1 MHTIKNGG
9 RGFQVKRM
17 DWTRASTITPSP
29 SDSERIFLK
38 GLNPQGPEWRKRRQQ
53 QFHLQSLKV
62 VDYQEVN
69 DLAHQR
75 KWTPKWQWEQSMTQ
89 SNLEQSLFKGSEI
102 GGIHLKVEGREG
114 AAKTR
119 GKNCQS
125 KSTSISHFPL
135 SLLLFCTETT
145 PPLTLANGC
154 TFAPGE
160 ESTWA
165 FCTKWIEMSLNESA
179 LPAAPDGSH
188 HPLSGN
194 ISSVDFQIILSL
206 GSLPSWLP
214 LPSQSPVPVPS
225 HLLWMLQCC
234 RILCLVHFSIYII
247 SQAIHPASWP

>member
-119 GKNCQS
+119 GRTVS
-125 KSTSISHFPL
+125 LRALPYPISHYLFFFSAQRLPL
-135 SLLLFCTETT
+135 LWPWQMVVRLLLEKS
-145 PPLTLANGC
+145 PHEL
-154 TFAPGE
+154 
-160 ESTWA
+160 
-165 FCTKWIEMSLNESA
+165 SA
-179 LPAAPDGSH
+179 LNGSKC
-188 HPLSGN
+188 LWMRGL
-194 ISSVDFQIILSL
+194 FQQHLTEVIILSL
-206 GSLPSWLP
+206 ETFLRLTS
-214 LPSQSPVPVPS
+214 
-225 HLLWMLQCC
+225 
-234 RILCLVHFSIYII
+234 R
-247 SQAIHPASWP
+247 